1 MTLLELKRY
10 GIQELKKASIDESEE
25 KAKILLQYLLKY
37 DNVKMIVNKDEIIPN
52 EEIMDYEKM
61 LNKLKE
67 DMPLQYIT
75 NEANFM
81 GLKFFVDERVLIPR
95 YDTEILVEEVIQIS
109 KNIKNNPIK
118 ILDICTGSGAIAVAL
133 KKYISNS
140 IVYAIDISKDALTV
154 ANKNAVNNNVEINF
168 IHSNMFE
175 NINEKFDIIVSNPP
189 YIRKDVIKTLNNDV
203 KKEPSIALDGGV
215 DGLEFY
221 KILAT
226 ESKRYLNSNGYIA
239 VEIGYDQK
247 KQVEGLYK
255 ENMWNEI
262 YSKVDY
268 SGNDRIVVAKG

>member
-52 EEIMDYEKM
+52 EKIMDYEKM
-61 LNKLKE
+61 LKKLKE
-67 DMPLQYIT
+67 NMPLQYIT

-226 ESKRYLNSNGYIA
+226 ESTRYLNSNGYIA

>member
-52 EEIMDYEKM
+52 EKIMDYEKM
-61 LNKLKE
+61 LKKLKE
-67 DMPLQYIT
+67 NMPLQYIT

>member
-1 MTLLELKRY
+1 
-10 GIQELKKASIDESEE
+10 
-25 KAKILLQYLLKY
+25 
-37 DNVKMIVNKDEIIPN
+37 
-52 EEIMDYEKM
+52 
-61 LNKLKE
+61 
-67 DMPLQYIT
+67 
-75 NEANFM
+75 
-81 GLKFFVDERVLIPR
+81 
-95 YDTEILVEEVIQIS
+95 
-109 KNIKNNPIK
+109 
-118 ILDICTGSGAIAVAL
+118 
-133 KKYISNS
+133 
-140 IVYAIDISKDALTV
+140 
-154 ANKNAVNNNVEINF
+154 
-168 IHSNMFE
+168 MFE